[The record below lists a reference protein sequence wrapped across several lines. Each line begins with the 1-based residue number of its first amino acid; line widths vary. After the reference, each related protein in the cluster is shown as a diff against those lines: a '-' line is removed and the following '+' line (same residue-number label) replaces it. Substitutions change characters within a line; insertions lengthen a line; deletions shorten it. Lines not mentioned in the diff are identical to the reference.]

1 MTVKRGHP
9 VPIAVTT
16 AATTAAAEVQAASIA
31 MATSRRRRGE
41 VTFRSE
47 AAPEDGADEERPQC
61 AEAGGHGEPGRT
73 GRREPDEDHVPR
85 HVGGEDV
92 PEAEKAHRIDEAAHD
107 GQGGQRHHQGLG
119 WAIGLAHVRS
129 TFPATV
135 DGHASVKVTEATA
148 TAGDRSPP

>member
-1 MTVKRGHP
+1 
-9 VPIAVTT
+9 
-16 AATTAAAEVQAASIA
+16 

-41 VTFRSE
+41 VTCCSRRPPS
-47 AAPEDGADEERPQC
+47 DGADEEGPQC

-73 GRREPDEDHVPR
+73 GRGEPDQDHVPR

-92 PEAEKAHRIDEAAHD
+92 PEAEKAHRIDEAADD
-107 GQGGQRHHQGLG
+107 GQGGQGHHQGLG

-135 DGHASVKVTEATA
+135 DGRASVKVTEASA
-148 TAGDRSPP
+148 TTGDRSPP